1 MPQTNCGKQVR
12 KQLQCRRG
20 LARGCVCTQTA
31 QTLYTLRITAAVSS
45 GKATAGVAFFAA
57 NKTILSAP
65 AIDLEGAST
74 ALHTVRVSAPQGAM
88 AASVFVG
95 KFDSTGGHIQARTLP
110 AVAQPAAPGF
120 IAQQHVIFA
129 VVRKPAPMLMQA
141 PLPLAAF
148 PCLCRS

>member
-1 MPQTNCGKQVR
+1 M
-12 KQLQCRRG
+12 
-20 LARGCVCTQTA
+20 
-31 QTLYTLRITAAVSS
+31 SS
-45 GKATAGVAFFAA
+45 GKGTAGVAFFAA

-110 AVAQPAAPGF
+110 AGLEQPPTTLLACRNLLWRS
-120 IAQQHVIFA
+120 QQHQAISHSSMSSWLCSASLRPCSCRLPCPLQHSLF
-129 VVRKPAPMLMQA
+129 VREQTLPHELEAGTWHSSTQA
-141 PLPLAAF
+141 LHV
-148 PCLCRS
+148 